1 MDGPEIYFAIS
12 GDRFSV
18 PRKNFDIL
26 ANALIKLI
34 FAVSTVIL
42 V

>member
-1 MDGPEIYFAIS
+1 MDGPEMYFAIS
-12 GDRFSV
+12 GDRFSFQ
-18 PRKNFDIL
+18 RKNFDIL

-34 FAVSTVIL
+34 LAVSTDIL